1 MKARRVLSQAPPVDN
16 NQQAKKKRNNV
27 VTCEERGNEK
37 GMMKKREREKKTRV
51 TPARGL
57 LSILNEPR
65 VALRD
70 STVGSCWL
78 AIVITRCREHT
89 RRGWTM
95 ASSHEESGTNVVSKR
110 RNKTVRVQGTRSV
123 YAS

>member
-1 MKARRVLSQAPPVDN
+1 MSIIISERRSITENNEVGAREEKKGKKEDSEKASE
-16 NQQAKKKRNNV
+16 KRNLYAQ
-27 VTCEERGNEK
+27 
-37 GMMKKREREKKTRV
+37 
-51 TPARGL
+51 ARGV

-70 STVGSCWL
+70 STVGSCRP

-95 ASSHEESGTNVVSKR
+95 ALCHEGNGTTGNGTGRGGGGEAR
-110 RNKTVRVQGTRSV
+110 RHAFRLRTVID
-123 YAS
+123 AD